1 MSSQRAPLVLEAR
14 AEISL
19 AGVSKSYGHGPKAVQ
34 AVDRIDLDIRH
45 NEFISFLGPS
55 GCGKST
61 LMLMIAGLVEPT
73 SGAIWIQGRKV
84 VGPQRTTGIVFQ
96 DPVLLPWRT
105 VLDNVL
111 LPIEL
116 MGENVESYRDHALE
130 LLNISGIVDFAD
142 RLPNE
147 LSGGMRQRAG
157 ICRALV
163 QYPTLLLM
171 DEPFSALD
179 AMTRDDMN
187 LELLRV
193 WGESARGTVG
203 RDRKTILFVTHSI
216 PEAVFLADRVVVM
229 SPRPGRVARV
239 CPVPLPRPRTVEA
252 RASADFGR
260 LALEIYDLLIAR
272 RA

>member
-1 MSSQRAPLVLEAR
+1 MLNQPAPVDLKSR
-14 AEISL
+14 PEISL
-19 AGVSKSYGHGPKAVQ
+19 AGVSKSFGLGRNAVQ
-34 AVDRIDLDIRH
+34 AVNALDLDIRH
-45 NEFISFLGPS
+45 NEFVSLLGPS

-73 SGAIWIQGRKV
+73 GGTISIQGRKV
-84 VGPQRTTGIVFQ
+84 VGPQRATGIVFQ

-130 LLNISGIVDFAD
+130 LLNTAGIADFAD

-187 LELLRV
+187 LELLRI
-193 WGESARGTVG
+193 WE
-203 RDRKTILFVTHSI
+203 RDRKTVVFITHSI
-216 PEAVFLADRVVVM
+216 SEAIFLSDRVIVM
-229 SPRPGRVARV
+229 SRRPARIIEDITIS
-239 CPVPLPRPRTVEA
+239 LPRPRAIELQETMQFAQLRA
-252 RASADFGR
+252 RVR
-260 LALEIYDLLIAR
+260 KLIEH
-272 RA
+272 

>member
-61 LMLMIAGLVEPT
+61 LMLMIAGLVAPT
-73 SGAIWIQGRKV
+73 SGTIWIQGRKV

-130 LLNISGIVDFAD
+130 LLNISGIADFAD
-142 RLPNE
+142 HLPNE

-187 LELLRV
+187 LELLRI
-193 WGESARGTVG
+193 WE
-203 RDRKTILFVTHSI
+203 RDRKTVVFITHSI
-216 PEAVFLADRVVVM
+216 SEAIFPSDRVIVM
-229 SPRPGRVARV
+229 SKRPGRIIEDITIA
-239 CPVPLPRPRTVEA
+239 LPRPRLIELQETMQFTQLRA
-252 RASADFGR
+252 RVR
-260 LALEIYDLLIAR
+260 KLIEH
-272 RA
+272 